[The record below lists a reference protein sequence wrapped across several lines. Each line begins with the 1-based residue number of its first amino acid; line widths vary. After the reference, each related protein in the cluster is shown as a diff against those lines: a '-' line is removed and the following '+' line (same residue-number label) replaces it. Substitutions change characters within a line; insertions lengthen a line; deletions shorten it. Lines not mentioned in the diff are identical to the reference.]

1 MNPQW
6 SAMHINYIT
15 MYQAKVDSEDPQTL
29 ATARGRGGL
38 ESQLES
44 QTMTLSICQT
54 GYFYS
59 HTFEKT
65 YF

>member
-1 MNPQW
+1 
-6 SAMHINYIT
+6 

-29 ATARGRGGL
+29 VTARGRGGL